1 MARATDGITG
11 SAIGKPAR
19 TAGGDRAA
27 ARPSKATR
35 RVPRLWAVVTQFLRD
50 VLAEMNRVTWPDRP
64 TLIASSLVVV
74 FVLTVTSLY
83 LAACDVVFAKI
94 FAELLQP

>member
-19 TAGGDRAA
+19 TAGGDRSA
-27 ARPSKATR
+27 ARPSKVAR

-64 TLIASSLVVV
+64 TLLASSLVVV
-74 FVLTVTSLY
+74 FVLMVTSAY
-83 LAACDVVFAKI
+83 LAMCDLI
-94 FAELLQP
+94 FAQFFAQVLKP